1 MGSTRTA
8 VLLVGVAVA
17 TVGVYVAMFSLD
29 TTKDRPDTLDVAP
42 VPGVAAAACSRLHTT
57 LDPLPRLGPAA
68 PLPARLDRLAVQ
80 DAAVRA
86 LVTQVRAVGAPA
98 LRKDVPAEQ
107 WLADWTTL
115 ADARKAY
122 AAAGAT
128 GAFVPPA
135 ADGHPLTER
144 MGAVGVSACT
154 VPDALSAAP

>member
-8 VLLVGVAVA
+8 LLLVGVAIA
-17 TVGVYVAMFSLD
+17 TVGAYAAMFSLD
-29 TTKDRPDTLDVAP
+29 TTKDRPDTFDVPP
-42 VPGVAAAACSRLHTT
+42 VPAVVEAACTRLHTA
-57 LDPLPRLGPAA
+57 LDPLPRLGPSA
-68 PLPARLDRLAVQ
+68 PLQARLDRLALQ
-80 DAAVRA
+80 DSAVRA
-86 LVTQVRAVGAPA
+86 LIAQVRTVGEPA

-107 WLADWTTL
+107 WLADWATL

-122 AAAGAT
+122 GAAGAS

-144 MGAVGVSACT
+144 MGAVGISACR